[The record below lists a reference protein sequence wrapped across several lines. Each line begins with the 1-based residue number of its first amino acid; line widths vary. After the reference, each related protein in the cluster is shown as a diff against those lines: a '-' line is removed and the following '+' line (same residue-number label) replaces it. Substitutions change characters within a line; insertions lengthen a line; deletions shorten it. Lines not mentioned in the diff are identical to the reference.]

1 MKEVD
6 FFHKVS
12 EVRTYYSPKTTRKG
26 GSHLQV
32 RILHRLPGRLRLDIP
47 GMRNHPLVSQTLQA
61 AFKGIQGVQ
70 EIQCNAHTGHALIRY
85 HVSDI
90 TENQLIN
97 RVSLLVS
104 NGSPVSD
111 TPSQIAAT
119 SEKEVMA
126 IPPTFSEYPALQE
139 KGVHQKG
146 VHRMFQIS
154 GQPNAGSPNPY
165 RATATASLCLLC
177 GLSLKRLFIG
187 RSLLASAPLPFYAAA
202 GFAIAAGYPMVRRTI
217 EEWSGKRRIHPEL
230 LFNVA
235 AISLAA
241 LRENLVALSA
251 ITLIN
256 VAMYRR
262 TNVLPSMNS
271 KMTLDPEIN
280 RHSHKMSRFGVW
292 TASLSLLVTRS
303 PLRSL
308 GVLLAANPR
317 PAQLAHQHAWA
328 AAEQEMFARKLLVPK
343 EGSLSTLATVRTIV
357 FADGTHLHED
367 SREWTLRVV
376 QTGLEEEKVM
386 TLAASLLKKAEGHP
400 LCSPL
405 LEAVEKEQRTLRT
418 PFHVEQTEEGIRGV
432 LGGSEVL
439 LGTKAFVSTYDI
451 DLTPVLLEERRMRRN
466 GFKVHI
472 LVQDGQILALL
483 GCKQQVSSRWRDR
496 IEQWENQGY
505 SIRCLQREERL
516 PSPFQMIT
524 EYEMKQELEEGHPVL
539 LIGEPD
545 GSINH
550 HPNLVTLSLAD
561 ASQLDEVFALCTE
574 VKEQVKR
581 DLRVV
586 KTWNVM
592 GTGLA
597 FMAPI
602 SAPVIN
608 LLADSVGLFLLSRQ
622 KWKQRFRK
630 NGQKQVSIRRTV
642 EKKRLDYSDNGS
654 IYHAMEEA
662 DVFKAVG
669 GHPTGLTDAEV
680 SFKRKTYGF
689 NRLQA
694 PPPPNPVHVFL
705 SQFKD
710 FSTLTLLGATGLSF
724 LMGESLHA
732 ICMGSILVVN
742 AFIGAWQELRSAQVL
757 LALKNE
763 ENRNVKTI
771 RNGTEQLVSMEELV
785 PGDLVYLEAGDFVP
799 ADLRILECSNL
810 EVNEAMLTGE
820 SVPVAKQ
827 SMPLASQTPL
837 AERTNLLYMGTLV
850 TRGRVKALVVSTG
863 QNTQIGALQDLLHQG
878 EEPPTPLQMRV
889 SQLGKHFVTGAMIAG
904 GIVLAA
910 GLLRGMPPAQLLL
923 SAVTLAASAIP
934 EGLPL
939 TITIALTA
947 GVMRMAKKKTVV
959 RKLASLESLGRVT
972 VICSDKTGTLTRNE
986 MTVKELATVGRR
998 VRVTGDGYTP
1008 EGQFYLSDDNAF
1020 IPRYQLDEDIRQ
1032 LLTIGLLCNNA
1043 SIEKREEKYI
1053 PIGDPTEAAILV
1065 AAQKAGLRQETWK
1078 RHREIPFDSKTGS
1091 MSVVCKGIE
1100 SNENCLVLTKGS
1112 PEVILRKCTHYLEN
1126 GEILALTEE
1135 VRQEVLAENKR
1146 MAEQAFRVLGFA
1158 YRPVQEG
1165 EKLADVSDEALIF
1178 VGLMGMLDPVKED
1191 VAACIE
1197 EARRLGVKTVM
1208 ITGDHPVTAC
1218 AIGKQL
1224 GIYQQGDRILSGEEL
1239 ERLSP
1244 HELDTLVQTTSI
1256 FARVSPEQKLRIVEA
1271 YQRCG
1276 EVVAMT
1282 GDGVNDAP
1290 AIRKADVG
1298 IAMGSQGT
1306 GITKDT
1312 AGIVLMEDDFRS
1324 IVTGIKEGRTIIG
1337 NIRKAIG
1344 CLVTGNLAEVF
1355 VATTAIVIGLPMPLI
1370 PLQILLMN
1378 LLTDA
1383 LPAMVLATDS
1393 QTTGEGER
1401 HQDVIDRSLYRTIL
1415 TRGTILGLG
1424 ALGVFVGSLASGL
1437 SLPIAQTMTF
1447 ATLVAGQLIQ
1457 TVSWRYLETKP
1468 HSARKNDR
1476 SLFLTMGASWLAL
1489 LTAIYIPG
1497 LQRIFGTVA
1506 LGLPQ
1511 WGIILAVSGS
1521 VTKLSAQVLKGFDSG
1536 TKLVQTGQPALAA

>member
-1 MKEVD
+1 
-6 FFHKVS
+6 
-12 EVRTYYSPKTTRKG
+12 
-26 GSHLQV
+26 LQV
-32 RILHRLPGRLRLDIP
+32 SILHRLPGRLRLDIP
-47 GMRNHPLVSQTLQA
+47 MMRKNPFVSQTLQMA
-61 AFKGIQGVQ
+61 LKGIPGVQ
-70 EIQCNAHTGHALIRY
+70 EIRCNTHTGHALIRY

-90 TENQLIN
+90 SENQLIN
-97 RVSLLVS
+97 RVRHLVS
-104 NGSPVSD
+104 TGSPLSN
-111 TPSQIAAT
+111 THSQIAAT

-126 IPPTFSEYPALQE
+126 IPPTFSGYPVVQE
-139 KGVHQKG
+139 KD
-146 VHRMFQIS
+146 VHRIS
-154 GQPNAGSPNPY
+154 QTNVQQNAWPTENPY
-165 RATATASLCLLC
+165 RATATASLCLLG
-177 GLSLKRLFIG
+177 GLSLKRLLVG

-202 GFAIAAGYPMVRRTI
+202 GFAIAAGYPMVRRAI
-217 EEWSGKRRIHPEL
+217 EGLIGKRSTNPEL
-230 LFNVA
+230 LFNMA

-241 LRENLVALSA
+241 LRENLIALSA
-251 ITLIN
+251 ITLMN
-256 VAMYRR
+256 MAMYRR
-262 TNVLPSMNS
+262 YNVLPPMDS
-271 KMTLDPEIN
+271 KITYDPEIDQ
-280 RHSHKMSRFGVW
+280 HSHKMSRFGVW
-292 TASLSLLVTRS
+292 TASLSLLITRS

-317 PAQLAHQHAWA
+317 PAQLAHRHAWSE
-328 AAEQEMFARKLLVPK
+328 AEHEMFARKLPVPK
-343 EGSLSTLATVRTIV
+343 QGNLSTLASARTIV
-357 FADGTHLHED
+357 FADGTNLHED

-376 QTGLEEEKVM
+376 QSGLEEDKAI
-386 TLAASLLKKAEGHP
+386 TLAASLLKKVEDHP
-400 LCSPL
+400 LRSPL
-405 LEAVEKEQRTLRT
+405 LEAVAKDARTLRT
-418 PFHVEQTEEGIRGV
+418 PFQVEQTEEGIRGI
-432 LGGSEVL
+432 LGGNEIL
-439 LGTKAFVSTYDI
+439 LGTKAFISTYDI
-451 DLTPVLLEERRMRRN
+451 DLTPVLLEERRMRRS
-466 GFKVHI
+466 GYKVHL
-472 LVQDGQILALL
+472 LVQDGQILALF
-483 GCKQQVSSRWRDR
+483 GCKQQVSSPWRDS
-496 IEQWENQGY
+496 IERWENKGY

-516 PSPFQMIT
+516 PCPLRMIT
-524 EYEMKQELEEGHPVL
+524 VYELKQELEEGHPVL

-545 GSINH
+545 SSID

-561 ASQLDEVFALCTE
+561 ASKLDDVFAYCTE
-574 VKEQVKR
+574 VREQVKR

-597 FMAPI
+597 LMAPI
-602 SAPVIN
+602 SAPFVN
-608 LLADSVGLFLLSRQ
+608 LLADTVGLFLLSRQ
-622 KWKQRFRK
+622 KWQQRFGK
-630 NGQKQVSIRRTV
+630 NGKREHVSASREE
-642 EKKRLDYSDNGS
+642 EKKRLNFSDNGS
-654 IYHAMEEA
+654 FFHTMEEA
-662 DVFKAVG
+662 DVIKAVG
-669 GHPTGLTDAEV
+669 GHSTGLTDAEV
-680 SFKRKTYGF
+680 SFKRKTFGF

-694 PPPPNPVHVFL
+694 TPPPNPVRVFF

-724 LMGESLHA
+724 LMGESFNA
-732 ICMGSILVVN
+732 FCMGSILVVN
-742 AFIGAWQELRSAQVL
+742 ALIGTWQELRSAQVL

-763 ENRNVKTI
+763 ENQLVQTV

-827 SMPLASQTPL
+827 SMPLAPQTPL
-837 AERTNLLYMGTLV
+837 AERSNLLYMGTLV
-850 TRGRVKALVVSTG
+850 TRGRAKALVVATG
-863 QNTQIGALQDLLHQG
+863 QSTQIGALQDLLHQG

-889 SQLGKHFVTGAMIAG
+889 SQLGKHFVAGAMIAG

-910 GLLRGMPPAQLLL
+910 GLLRGMPPVQLLL

-939 TITIALTA
+939 TITIALAA
-947 GVMRMAKKKTVV
+947 GVMRMVKKKTVV
-959 RKLASLESLGRVT
+959 RKLASLESLGRIT

-998 VRVTGDGYTP
+998 VRITGDGYIP
-1008 EGQFYLSDDNAF
+1008 EGQFYSSDESAF
-1020 IPRYQLDEDIRQ
+1020 IPVHQLDDDIRQ

-1043 SIEKREEKYI
+1043 SIEIREEKYI
-1053 PIGDPTEAAILV
+1053 PIGDPTEAAIFV
-1065 AAQKAGLRQETWK
+1065 AAKKAGLRQETWK

-1091 MSVVCKGIE
+1091 MSVVCQGTE
-1100 SNENCLVLTKGS
+1100 TNENCLVLTKGS
-1112 PEVILRKCTHYLEN
+1112 PEVILRKCTHYRKN

-1135 VRQEVLAENKR
+1135 VRQDVLAENKR

-1158 YRPVQEG
+1158 YRPVQDG
-1165 EKLADVSDEALIF
+1165 ENLTDVSDEALIF
-1178 VGLMGMLDPVKED
+1178 VGLMGMMDPVKED
-1191 VAACIE
+1191 VAASIE

-1224 GIYQQGDRILSGEEL
+1224 GIYKQGDRILSGEEL

-1244 HELDTLVQTTSI
+1244 NELDALVRKTSI

-1383 LPAMVLATDS
+1383 LPAIVLATDAQS
-1393 QTTGEGER
+1393 TGEGER
-1401 HQDVIDRSLYRTIL
+1401 HQDVIDRSLYHTII
-1415 TRGTILGLG
+1415 TRGTILGIG
-1424 ALGVFVGSLASGL
+1424 ALGVFVGALTSGL

-1468 HSARKNDR
+1468 HLTGKKDR
-1476 SLFLTMGASWLAL
+1476 SLFLAMGGSWLAL
-1489 LTAIYIPG
+1489 LAAMYIPG

-1511 WGIILAVSGS
+1511 WVAILAVSGS
-1521 VTKLSAQVLKGFDSG
+1521 VTRISARILKRSDSG
-1536 TKLVQTGQPALAA
+1536 NTLGQTVQPALAA